1 MFFRDIFSILRSS
14 LVSDGI
20 GGYSET
26 LVVARSDIKG
36 YVRDLSNEEQVLHAQ
51 MNKMSTF
58 RLYCSDIRDI
68 TISDTL
74 SILRYGD
81 TVNQTYE
88 IDGIDQKRD
97 LGSGHKKNLQLDL
110 YIQGGK

>member
-1 MFFRDIFSILRSS
+1 MYFRDKFSILRSI

-20 GGYSET
+20 GGNSET
-26 LVVARSDIKG
+26 LVVSRSDVRG
-36 YVRDLSNEEQVLHAQ
+36 YVRDLSNEEQVLNAQ

-58 RLYCSDIRDI
+58 RLYCSDVSV

-81 TVNQTYE
+81 TVSHTYE
-88 IDGIDQKRD
+88 IEGIDQKRD
-97 LGSGHKKNLQLDL
+97 LGSGHKKNMVLSI
-110 YIQGGK
+110 YVQGDK